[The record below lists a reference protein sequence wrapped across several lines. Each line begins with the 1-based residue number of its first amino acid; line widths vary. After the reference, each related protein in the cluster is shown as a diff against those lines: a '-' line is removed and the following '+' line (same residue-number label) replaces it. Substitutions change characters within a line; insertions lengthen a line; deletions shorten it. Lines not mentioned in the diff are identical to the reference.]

1 MKGNATII
9 EMLNVLLADELTAIS
24 QYIVQSEMCANWGYE
39 RLHKSIEKRAIDEM
53 KHAEK
58 LIGRII
64 FLEGRP
70 TVSKL
75 NAINIGAD
83 VETMHKNDQ
92 ASEMSA
98 VQAYNEGIQRCLQG
112 GDNGSR
118 ELLESILKDEE
129 GHIDWLESQ
138 IDQIKQMGIPL
149 YLAEQRD

>member
-1 MKGNATII
+1 MKGDATII
-9 EMLNVLLADELTAIS
+9 ETVNALLADELTAIN
-24 QYIVQSEMCANWGYE
+24 QYMVQSEMCANWGYE

-58 LIGRII
+58 LIARII
-64 FLEGRP
+64 FLEGKP

-92 ASEMSA
+92 ALETA
-98 VQAYNEGIQRCLQG
+98 AIRAYNEGIRLCMQA

-129 GHIDWLESQ
+129 GHIDWLEAQ
-138 IDQIKQMGIPL
+138 LDQIRQMAIEL
-149 YLAEQRD
+149 YLAEQGK